1 MPDSAVLPCLHGCPI
16 SSKGIPCSTLLPHI
30 LLGHLPAVK
39 SHPCPG
45 FSLQSLCPSF
55 QPLCVLGDL
64 HPCLQY
70 VGLQYRLSMCGSHSI
85 QTITDQLLHFLVLSN
100 ASPLSQTIALMWGI
114 LPPLQFLHSPEAGP
128 VHTFSYSFSLPS
140 FILLSF
146 A

>member
-16 SSKGIPCSTLLPHI
+16 SSKGIPCSNLLPHI

-45 FSLQSLCPSF
+45 FSLQSLCTSF

-70 VGLQYRLSMCGSHSI
+70 VGLQYRLSM
-85 QTITDQLLHFLVLSN
+85 
-100 ASPLSQTIALMWGI
+100 W
-114 LPPLQFLHSPEAGP
+114 
-128 VHTFSYSFSLPS
+128 FSLYSDHHRSAASLPS
-140 FILLSF
+140 PFKCLPSVPNYCSDVGNLTPASVPPFPRGRSSPYIFLLFFSSF
-146 A
+146 LHPT